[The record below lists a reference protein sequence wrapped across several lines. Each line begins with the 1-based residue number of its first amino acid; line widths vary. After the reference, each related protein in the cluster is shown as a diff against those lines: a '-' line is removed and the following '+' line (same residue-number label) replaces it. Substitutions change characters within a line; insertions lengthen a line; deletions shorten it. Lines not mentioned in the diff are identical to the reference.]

1 MSQQYTP
8 TQLKRL
14 NLVAIVLSIVIPGVV
29 LILLTPGLVPKISL
43 PFDPYHLPPFYATL
57 NAITAFVL
65 ITALYFIKQKNIVM
79 HQRMIYIAMGLSFLF
94 LVGYILYHWSTEP
107 TRFGDLN
114 HDGIVSLEEKAKLG
128 LSRTIYY
135 FLLISHILLSAI
147 VVPFVLFTFVRGFTG
162 QVEKHRKIAKWAF
175 PLWLYVAVT
184 GVICYLMLAPF
195 YPS

>member
-1 MSQQYTP
+1 MSQQYTAK
-8 TQLKRL
+8 QIKQL
-14 NLVAIVLSIVIPGVV
+14 NLVSIVLSIAIPAIV

-43 PFDPYHLPPFYATL
+43 PFDPYSLPPIYATL
-57 NAITAFVL
+57 NGITAVVL
-65 ITALYFIKQKNIVM
+65 VIALYFIKQKNITM
-79 HQRMIYIAMGLSFLF
+79 HQRMIYIAMGFSFLF

-114 HDGIVSLEEKAKLG
+114 HDGVVSLEEKAKLG
-128 LSRTIYY
+128 ASRMVYY
-135 FLLISHILLSAI
+135 FLLLSHILLSAI

-184 GVICYLMLAPF
+184 GVICYLMIAPY
-195 YPS
+195 YPG